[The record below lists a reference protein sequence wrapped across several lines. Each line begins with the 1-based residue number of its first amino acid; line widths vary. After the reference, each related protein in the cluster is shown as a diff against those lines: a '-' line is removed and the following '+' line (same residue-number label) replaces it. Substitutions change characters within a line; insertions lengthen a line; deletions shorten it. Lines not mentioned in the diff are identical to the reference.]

1 MLFHKV
7 IFSAI
12 IALVLFANSS
22 CKKTE
27 EISPIPEIEFISVTP
42 QTVHE
47 YTDSLVFTIKY
58 RDGDGDLG
66 ENDPDVENFFLAD
79 SRNNVIYKF
88 RIPQLA
94 PDNSNIII
102 EGNLNVVLANTA
114 IIDGYPT
121 TFTYSI
127 YVKDR
132 AGNQS
137 NTITTSSV
145 TVTQ

>member
-1 MLFHKV
+1 MIRNLVLVFLV
-7 IFSAI
+7 SV
-12 IALVLFANSS
+12 ALVA
-22 CKKTE
+22 CKKAD
-27 EISPIPEIEFISVTP
+27 EIGPIPEIEFVSVTP
-42 QTVHE
+42 GNVQE
-47 YTDSLVFTIKY
+47 YADSLVVTIKY

-66 ENDPDVENFFLAD
+66 ENTSGAENFFLAD

-94 PDNSNIII
+94 PDNSSIII
-102 EGNLNVVLANTA
+102 EGNLNVTLANTA
-114 IIDGYPT
+114 IIDGSNSQ

-137 NTITTSSV
+137 NTVVTSPV

>member
-1 MLFHKV
+1 MTRN
-7 IFSAI
+7 
-12 IALVLFANSS
+12 LVLVFLVSVALAA
-22 CKKTE
+22 CKKAD
-27 EISPIPEIEFISVTP
+27 EIGPIPEIEFISVTP
-42 QTVHE
+42 QNVQE

-66 ENDPDVENFFLAD
+66 ENDPDAENFFLAD

-94 PDNSNIII
+94 PDNSSIIT
-102 EGNLNVVLANTA
+102 EGNLNVTLANTA
-114 IIDGYPT
+114 IVDGSSSQ
-121 TFTYSI
+121 TFSYSI

-137 NTITTSSV
+137 NTVVTSPV

>member
-1 MLFHKV
+1 MIRSLVLVFLV
-7 IFSAI
+7 SV
-12 IALVLFANSS
+12 ALVA
-22 CKKTE
+22 CKKVD
-27 EISPIPEIEFISVTP
+27 EIGPIPEIEFVSVTP
-42 QTVHE
+42 GNVQE
-47 YTDSLVFTIKY
+47 YADSLVFTIKY

-66 ENDPDVENFFLAD
+66 ENTSGAENFFLAD

-94 PDNSNIII
+94 PDNSSIII
-102 EGNLNVVLANTA
+102 EGNLNVTLANTA
-114 IIDGYPT
+114 IIDGSNSQ

-137 NTITTSSV
+137 NTVVTSPV

>member
-1 MLFHKV
+1 MKNYIKG
-7 IFSAI
+7 IFCF
-12 IALVLFANSS
+12 ALVSLALVS
-22 CKKTE
+22 CKEEE
-27 EISPIPEIEFISVTP
+27 EISPIPEIEFVSVTP
-42 QTVHE
+42 QSVHE
-47 YTDSLVFTIKY
+47 YTDSLVFTISY

-66 ENDPDVENFFLAD
+66 ENDPDAENFFLAD

-94 PDNSNIII
+94 PDNANIII
-102 EGNLNVVLANTA
+102 DGNLNVTLANTA
-114 IIDGYPT
+114 IIDGST
-121 TFTYSI
+121 SQTFTYSI

-137 NTITTSSV
+137 NTVTTSSV

>member
-1 MLFHKV
+1 MMKKIVLLFLFFV
-7 IFSAI
+7 SLLIF
-12 IALVLFANSS
+12 S
-22 CKKTE
+22 CKKAE
-27 EISPIPEIEFISVTP
+27 DIGPIPEIEFISVTP
-42 QTVHE
+42 QSVHE
-47 YTDSLVFTIKY
+47 YTESLVFTIKY

-66 ENDPDVENFFLAD
+66 ENDSDAENFFLAD

-94 PDNSNIII
+94 PDNSSIVI
-102 EGNLNVVLANTA
+102 EGNLNVTLANTA
-114 IIDGYPT
+114 ILDGSNSQ

-137 NTITTSSV
+137 NTVTTSSV
-145 TVTQ
+145 TVTP

>member
-1 MLFHKV
+1 M
-7 IFSAI
+7 IRS
-12 IALVLFANSS
+12 LVLVFLVSVVLVA
-22 CKKTE
+22 CKKADETG
-27 EISPIPEIEFISVTP
+27 PIPEIEFISVTP
-42 QTVHE
+42 QNVQE

-66 ENDPDVENFFLAD
+66 ENTSGAENFFLAD

-102 EGNLNVVLANTA
+102 EGNLNVTLANTA
-114 IIDGYPT
+114 IIDGSSSQ

-137 NTITTSSV
+137 NTVVTSPV

>member
-1 MLFHKV
+1 MKMKNLAILFFV
-7 IFSAI
+7 S
-12 IALVLFANSS
+12 LVVVS
-22 CKKTE
+22 CKKAE
-27 EISPIPEIEFISVTP
+27 EIGPIPEIEFISVTP
-42 QTVHE
+42 GNVQE
-47 YTDSLVFTIKY
+47 YADSLVFTIKY

-66 ENDPDVENFFLAD
+66 ENTSGAENFFLAD

-94 PDNSNIII
+94 PDNSSIII
-102 EGNLNVVLANTA
+102 EGNLNVTLANTA
-114 IIDGYPT
+114 IIDGSNSQ

-137 NTITTSSV
+137 NTVVTSPV

>member
-1 MLFHKV
+1 MIRNLVLVFLV
-7 IFSAI
+7 SV
-12 IALVLFANSS
+12 ALVA
-22 CKKTE
+22 CKKAD
-27 EISPIPEIEFISVTP
+27 EIGPIPEIEFVSVTP
-42 QTVHE
+42 GNIQE
-47 YTDSLVFTIKY
+47 YADSLVFTIKY

-66 ENDPDVENFFLAD
+66 ENTSDAENFFLAD

-94 PDNSNIII
+94 PDNSSIII
-102 EGNLNVVLANTA
+102 EGNLNVTLANTA
-114 IIDGYPT
+114 IIDGSASQ

-137 NTITTSSV
+137 NTVVTSPV

>member
-1 MLFHKV
+1 MLHLKHSF
-7 IFSAI
+7 
-12 IALVLFANSS
+12 LFAVLCVALFS
-22 CKKTE
+22 CKKAE
-27 EISPIPEIEFISVTP
+27 EIGPIPEIEFVSVTP
-42 QTVHE
+42 QNVNE
-47 YTDSLVFTIKY
+47 YTDSLMFTISY

-66 ENDPDVENFFLAD
+66 ENTTDAENFFLTD

-94 PDNSNIII
+94 PDNSSIII
-102 EGNLNVVLANTA
+102 EGNLNITLANTA
-114 IIDGYPT
+114 IIDGSSSQ

-137 NTITTSSV
+137 NTVVTSPI